1 MYALHLSV
9 IREVSQKFQ
18 NEIVKKRQE
27 ENTLV
32 PTYLPGDF
40 ILWNSLENPCDH
52 LDEKLATPWK
62 GPYEVVKQ
70 IKNDI
75 ECTHIVLGEDAV
87 LHVSRVKPF
96 FGSREDA
103 IRVAMN
109 DKDQMGIVSIDWS
122 TGNPHIRT
130 SMVFGITWADGFQS
144 IRYNADLAAAQQ
156 FKDYA
161 HSRPDLLPLR
171 YTRDQAN
178 KEIRRINTNTID
190 SVSLDQYIYLN
201 LRYFDGSTSVWYDN
215 LSLPHPEKTYVTKG
229 KVVSWVNQGRNRV
242 KIRVDIFKASYTLT
256 TYELQAY
263 VTDQFRQ
270 ECMVDV
276 TSTAREVWPQIWAN

>member
-109 DKDQMGIVSIDWS
+109 DKDQMGIVSIEQQHMDHNVSRW
-122 TGNPHIRT
+122 TVGNEIFI
-130 SMVFGITWADGFQS
+130 SCINLLVQLVVFG
-144 IRYNADLAAAQQ
+144 
-156 FKDYA
+156 
-161 HSRPDLLPLR
+161 
-171 YTRDQAN
+171 
-178 KEIRRINTNTID
+178 
-190 SVSLDQYIYLN
+190 
-201 LRYFDGSTSVWYDN
+201 
-215 LSLPHPEKTYVTKG
+215 
-229 KVVSWVNQGRNRV
+229 RNNVR
-242 KIRVDIFKASYTLT
+242 THWL
-256 TYELQAY
+256 
-263 VTDQFRQ
+263 
-270 ECMVDV
+270 
-276 TSTAREVWPQIWAN
+276 